1 MKIAGE
7 NVVRFVPA
15 LAILY
20 LAIVVILLLY
30 PFNFSSPFTSRENSV
45 TWPNN
50 GPDNAQGV
58 RFGDS
63 GMLVSDGPPMSLFK
77 KLRSGKGLSVE
88 LWLSTALPEQFGPAR
103 ILTYSLNPWEWSFTV
118 GQQRNDL
125 VFRLTTTDDGPNT
138 EVEDA
143 FVSGRLQHIVVTY
156 DFSQMRL
163 YVDGRRVETA
173 MRGGGFDTWDPTCLL
188 VFGNEASGGR
198 PWDGTIAFAA
208 IYDRPLD
215 DAAIA
220 ARYDAG
226 YKAESRT
233 AGRARDAGLVLA
245 YDFGRDGND
254 RARPLGPAATA
265 SSMPVLK
272 TPARVPSAARL
283 FFLRFGGKT
292 LYGVTSAWDLIRNV
306 ILFLPFGVLGFALL
320 WRRTGS
326 ITAVAITVLGAG
338 LFSATCEAL
347 QFFLVSRTSSIL
359 DVATNATGAL
369 LGAAVCAWWVGRIP
383 RGRAATR

>member
-1 MKIAGE
+1 MKSGGE
-7 NVVRFVPA
+7 NVVRFAPA
-15 LAILY
+15 LAVLY
-20 LAIVVILLLY
+20 LAVVVVLLLF
-30 PFNFSSPFTSRENSV
+30 PFNFSSPFASRANTV
-45 TWPNN
+45 RWLNN
-50 GPDNAQGV
+50 GPDNAKGV
-58 RFGDS
+58 RFGGS
-63 GMLVSDGPPMSLFK
+63 GMLVSDGPPVSLFE

-118 GQQRNDL
+118 GQHGNDL
-125 VFRLTTTDDGPNT
+125 IFRLTTTDDGPNAR
-138 EVEDA
+138 VEDI
-143 FVSGRLQHIVVTY
+143 FVPGRLQHIVVTY

-163 YVDGRRVETA
+163 FVDGRRVDTA
-173 MRGGGFDTWDPTCLL
+173 ARGGGFDTWDPTCLL

-198 PWDGTIAFAA
+198 PWDGTIAYAA
-208 IYDRPLD
+208 IYDRSLD

-226 YKAESRT
+226 YAAGSQTSR
-233 AGRARDAGLVLA
+233 RARDAGLVLA
-245 YDFGRDGND
+245 YDFGRDAND
-254 RARPLGPAATA
+254 RARPLGPAVTT
-265 SSMPVLK
+265 SSMPGLK

-306 ILFLPFGVLGFALL
+306 ILFLPFGVLGFVLL
-320 WRRTGS
+320 SRRTGLVA
-326 ITAVAITVLGAG
+326 AVVIIVLGAG

-359 DVATNATGAL
+359 DVATNAAGAL
-369 LGAAVCAWWVGRIP
+369 LGAVVCVWWVGRVP
-383 RGRAATR
+383 RGRADTR